1 MSLATRAGEQRQVL
15 EQIDELL
22 RALGASKSD
31 ADLFAHYDNVWN
43 EWLDRVHRPLRVWK
57 LADRGR
63 GNP

>member
-22 RALGASKSD
+22 RALGESKSD